1 MFRLETFGTLTLEG
15 KAAPVPNSATQRRQL
30 ALLAIVANAGPAGIP
45 RDKAAVLLWPETD
58 NARHSLS
65 QLLYSIRHALGTDP
79 VISRA
84 GNLRLDPE
92 VMSSGVTEFD
102 AALESGDIPKAS
114 ELYKGPFLDGFN
126 PPSSAEYER
135 WTDSERARRAGQLT
149 AAIEK
154 LAKRFR
160 DEEDFAAAAEWWKRL
175 ALLDPFNS
183 RVAVSLMRALD
194 LAGNRPGALQH
205 ARAHAELV
213 RSEIGVEPDPVVTG
227 FANELQTNAGRVYT
241 PSFTPPYEVED
252 SVSPT
257 APHAGKDV
265 QSTVSERG
273 KLRYLLF
280 GGAAI
285 ATAAALF
292 IAIGTN
298 GAEQPSRPAGTTV
311 AVLPFAV
318 HSDSAITYL
327 SEGLVDLLSRDL
339 DGADDLRAVD
349 PHAMLSYIGTG
360 SPKVVDAKKGHD
372 IASHFQAAYFVLG
385 DVTEIGSRIRISAN
399 LFATGAN
406 APPVAGGTVE
416 GERSQLFELVDQL
429 ALKIVAGR
437 YQGPRDH
444 LVLTAATTTK
454 SLPALKLYLA
464 GEREFRSRNYPR
476 AVQAFG
482 KAVALDTTFAL
493 AYYRM
498 SIAAEWEGRTDLQS
512 SSATNALRFSN
523 RLSDHD
529 KQLVKALVARRARDP
544 DLAESI
550 YRQIVREFPDD
561 VEAWYHL
568 GEVLFHDNAM
578 RGRSFLESREAWDH
592 VLKLVPNDT
601 DVLLHMIR
609 VLSRNG
615 TRASLDSAISRALPI
630 VTPDQRL
637 ETEAL
642 RAFTLGTVHEQDSMV
657 HLLASAKPGI
667 VQSALWRIAVYARNL
682 SGARRLAKILVEP
695 RSAAPVRA
703 GGHASMMLLLV
714 AEGRHHEAYV
724 EGAKTS
730 RTYPWS
736 PDVGLIHFQLL
747 GFAHTD
753 SAAARRLRDRFDA
766 WKPPVISESEL
777 VSNPWGVM
785 GEQFKAY
792 SAGLLSIAVGETG
805 RAREYARRLDNL
817 KPVPAASGLSELFSV
832 IVRASAARKDGDKA
846 SALSILE
853 NWKGGVPIELGG
865 VSGAESYYG
874 WLRAELL
881 HEAGRD
887 SEAVRWYD
895 SRADLFVIELFYA
908 APADFRLGQIYERAG
923 DRKGAAARYRKFIDL
938 WKSSDP
944 DLQPFVSHARARLKS
959 LGYSSS

>member
-15 KAAPVPNSATQRRQL
+15 KAAPVPSSATQKRQL
-30 ALLAIVANAGPAGIP
+30 ALLAIVANAGPAGMP
-45 RDKAAVLLWPETD
+45 RDRAAVLLWPETD

-65 QLLYSIRHALGTDP
+65 QLLYSIRQGLGANP

-84 GNLRLDPE
+84 GNLLLDPE
-92 VMSSGVTEFD
+92 VMSSDVTEFD
-102 AALESGDIPKAS
+102 AAVESGDIPKAA

-126 PPSSAEYER
+126 PPSSAEFER
-135 WTDSERARRAGQLT
+135 WTDTERARREGQLS

-154 LAKRFR
+154 LAKRFQ
-160 DEEDFAAAAEWWKRL
+160 DEKNFAVAAEWWKRL

-205 ARAHAELV
+205 ARAHGELV

-227 FANELQTNAGRVYT
+227 FANELQSNAGRVYT
-241 PSFTPPYEVED
+241 PSFTPAHGVEESFLTPSPVVNEGMHG
-252 SVSPT
+252 SVSEK
-257 APHAGKDV
+257 GKR
-265 QSTVSERG
+265 S
-273 KLRYLLF
+273 YLLF
-280 GGAAI
+280 GGGAI
-285 ATAAALF
+285 ATAVALF
-292 IAIGTN
+292 IAIGVN
-298 GAEQPSRPAGTTV
+298 RAEQPSGPAGVTV
-311 AVLPFAV
+311 AVLPFDV

-349 PHAMLSYIGTG
+349 PHAMLSYIETAL
-360 SPKVVDAKKGHD
+360 PRAVDAKSGHD
-372 IASHFQAAYFVLG
+372 IARHFQAAYFVLG
-385 DVTEIGSRIRISAN
+385 NVTEIGSRIRISAN
-399 LFATGAN
+399 LFTTGSS

-429 ALKIVAGR
+429 VLKLLAGR
-437 YQGPRDH
+437 YQGPRDR
-444 LVLTAATTTK
+444 LMLTAATTTQ
-454 SLPALKLYLA
+454 SLPALKFYFV
-464 GEREFRSRNYPR
+464 GEREFRSGNYPR
-476 AVQAFG
+476 AVQAFER
-482 KAVALDTTFAL
+482 AVALDTTFAL

-512 SSATNALRFSN
+512 SGATNALRFSD

-568 GEVLFHDNAM
+568 GEVLFHDNPM
-578 RGRSFLESREAWDH
+578 RGRSFLESRQAWDH
-592 VLKLVPNDT
+592 VLRLVPNDA

-615 TRASLDSAISRALPI
+615 SRASLDSAISRALPI

-642 RAFTLGTVHEQDSMV
+642 RAFTLDTPHDQDSMV
-657 HLLASAKPGI
+657 RRLASAKPEI
-667 VQSALWRIAVYARNL
+667 IQSALWRIAVYARNL
-682 SGARRLAKILVEP
+682 SGARRLAGILVEP
-695 RSAAPVRA
+695 QLAAPARA
-703 GGHASMMLLLV
+703 GGHVSMMLLLV
-714 AEGRHHEAYV
+714 AEGRHREAYA
-724 EGAKTS
+724 EGAKTP
-730 RTYPWS
+730 RAYPWS
-736 PDVGLIHFQLL
+736 PEVGLIHFQLL
-747 GFAHTD
+747 GFAHVD
-753 SAAARRLRDRFDA
+753 SAATRRLRDRFDA
-766 WKPPVISESEL
+766 WQPPVITESEL
-777 VSNPWGVM
+777 GSNPWGVM
-785 GEQFKAY
+785 GVQFKAY
-792 SAGLLSIAVGETG
+792 SGGLLSIAVGETG
-805 RAREYARRLDNL
+805 RAREYARRLDSL
-817 KPVPAASGLSELFSV
+817 ERVPAAGGLSQLFSV

-865 VSGAESYYG
+865 VFGAESYYG

-887 SEAVRWYD
+887 SEAARWYD
-895 SRADLFVIELFYA
+895 SRADLFVNELFYA
-908 APADFRLGQIYERAG
+908 APAEFRLAQIYERAG
-923 DRKGAAARYRKFIDL
+923 DRKEAAARYRRFIDL

-944 DLQPFVSHARARLKS
+944 DLQPFVSHARAKLKS
-959 LGYSSS
+959 LAYSGS